1 MSSVSQSDIKA
12 VNRKVLDPGNG
23 TDIPNVGD
31 TVRLQYTGYLF
42 DGSKGANDYQGAQY
56 VMKIVSTHNVDC

>member
-23 TDIPNVGD
+23 TDIPKVGD

-42 DGSKGANDYQGAQY
+42 DGSKGANDDQGA
-56 VMKIVSTHNVDC
+56 